1 LITPFLQ
8 KKTRMELV
16 SPSLGLL
23 FWMLV
28 SFSIVL
34 FILGKFA
41 WPLIL
46 KGLKDREDFIDSALK
61 SAEKA
66 KAEMENL
73 KSDNEKILNEA
84 RAERYKIIQEGKD
97 IKDKVVSEAK
107 TIAEAEARKI
117 IEAAKETIKKEQAAA
132 VDETKN
138 LIANLSVSIA
148 EKLLKKNL
156 SSDASQQEYL
166 NQVINEIK
174 LN

>member
-117 IEAAKETIKKEQAAA
+117 IEAAKDAIKKEQAAA

>member
-1 LITPFLQ
+1 MITPFLQ